1 MAELAKLKL
10 VAFMGPQA
18 ATPQQL
24 RRNKLLNRLREQI
37 ALAQAQAHG
46 LTHFGTR
53 LRPVRNGSRMLELAK
68 AKSGIEIANS
78 EQLVATLETI
88 SQAVAAGVNWT
99 RRSQQRVANL
109 KQGADRA
116 KSALDAE
123 RERQQ
128 RSRATQSLRRA
139 QARMR
144 AVTSS

>member
-53 LRPVRNGSRMLELAK
+53 LRPVRSGSRMVELAK
-68 AKSGIEIANS
+68 AKSGIEVANS

-88 SQAVAAGVNWT
+88 SQVVAAGELDVQIAAARSQSQT
-99 RRSQQRVANL
+99 RR
-109 KQGADRA
+109 
-116 KSALDAE
+116 
-123 RERQQ
+123 
-128 RSRATQSLRRA
+128 
-139 QARMR
+139 
-144 AVTSS
+144 